1 MIRSSVER
9 YLLFGTTGATVRR
22 GERGA
27 ALIIAITLLAI
38 MALLGITL
46 LSVSSSE
53 LQLSGNYRNQQ
64 EAFYAADRAVE
75 YAFEYITIGGGTVD
89 LYADT
94 DPVDG
99 VTLHRDR
106 VAVGNS
112 GLEAP
117 TASSPPDQ
125 NTVVF
130 IGEGPPPVG
139 IGSDANLFKSRN
151 YVITVAAAS
160 PVGAANPA
168 RAVVRSQVAK
178 IVAK

>member
-1 MIRSSVER
+1 MIRSSLQR
-9 YLLFGTTGATVRR
+9 CQLSATTAAAVRR

-27 ALIIAITLLAI
+27 ALIIAISLLAI

-75 YAFEYITIGGGTVD
+75 YAFEHMTTGDGAID
-89 LYADT
+89 LYAGTDT
-94 DPVDG
+94 DG

-106 VAVGNS
+106 VTVGNS

-117 TASSPPDQ
+117 TPSSPPDQ

-151 YVITVAAAS
+151 YVISVAAVS

-168 RAVVRSQVAK
+168 RTVVRSQIAK